1 MAIINLTHVT
11 PGKVLLTEFDS
22 DDFDCTLGIYK
33 DEMTRI
39 SFKSDRRPALVRESP
54 KQIIDLIS
62 KSKKSK
68 KTNNCDETNIL
79 AGEEL

>member
-1 MAIINLTHVT
+1 MAVINLTHVT

-62 KSKKSK
+62 KSKK
-68 KTNNCDETNIL
+68 TNNCDETNL
-79 AGEEL
+79 PTEEEL

>member
-39 SFKSDRRPALVRESP
+39 AFKSDRRPALVRESP

-62 KSKKSK
+62 RSK
-68 KTNNCDETNIL
+68 KTDNCDKTNVP
-79 AGEEL
+79 AEEEL